1 MSETPQQAEA
11 VGWSGQ
17 IKSPRYLQIGI
28 ALLAAAAVCLLVLLE
43 LLPDLRYLRI
53 GIALLVWLAV
63 WLLILLELL
72 HLRIEITL
80 LVVAAIA
87 VLTLG
92 LLLIVPGPVDFPPEF
107 FRYVSEIIGFYSLVF
122 LIIGVLGPPGSPRDY
137 FGGAAL
143 IALAL
148 FAFEASRDLPGM
160 RGFAFGP
167 GTAPRMFSFALGA
180 LGVAVSATGLLT
192 KGPGIDRFHIRGPLF
207 VFLSVV
213 LFAWLVRPLGL
224 VIASFLSICAAAG
237 ATPEA
242 RVHETLICA
251 AVLTL
256 FCCLLFP
263 YALNLPMQLWPNN
276 WDLASILKGLSTIR

>member
-11 VGWSGQ
+11 LGLSGQ
-17 IKSPRYLQIGI
+17 IKSPRYLRIGI
-28 ALLAAAAVCLLVLLE
+28 ALLAVAAVCLLVLLE
-43 LLPDLRYLRI
+43 YFPNFLSWL
-53 GIALLVWLAV
+53 GIPL
-63 WLLILLELL
+63 
-72 HLRIEITL
+72 
-80 LVVAAIA
+80 
-87 VLTLG
+87 
-92 LLLIVPGPVDFPPEF
+92 EF
-107 FRYVSEIIGFYSLVF
+107 FRYASEIIGFYSLVF
-122 LIIGVLGPPGSPRDY
+122 LVVGVLGAPGSPRDY

-143 IALAL
+143 AALAL

-180 LGVAVSATGLLT
+180 LGVGVSATGLLT
-192 KGPGIDRFHIRGPLF
+192 KGPGIDRFHLRGPF
-207 VFLSVV
+207 YVTLSVV

-251 AVLTL
+251 AVLTF